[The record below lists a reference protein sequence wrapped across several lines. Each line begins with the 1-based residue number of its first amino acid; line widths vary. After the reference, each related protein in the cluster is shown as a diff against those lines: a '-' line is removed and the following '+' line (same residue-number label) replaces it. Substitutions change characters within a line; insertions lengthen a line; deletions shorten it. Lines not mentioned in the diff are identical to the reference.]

1 MSLPLNVAGAYGV
14 LTPFYNGV
22 FSGKLSRF
30 DLRAPW
36 NPVDVSVVNVQE
48 LDTTVHRFPKNV
60 FKGKNAINMMIHIT
74 INVNMT
80 INMII
85 NINMTIAEFMRNT
98 TCYQNDLSVF

>member
-1 MSLPLNVAGAYGV
+1 M
-14 LTPFYNGV
+14 
-22 FSGKLSRF
+22 
-30 DLRAPW
+30 
-36 NPVDVSVVNVQE
+36 DVSVVNVQE

-60 FKGKNAINMMIHIT
+60 FKGKNAINMTIHIT

-98 TCYQNDLSVF
+98 TCYKNDLSVF